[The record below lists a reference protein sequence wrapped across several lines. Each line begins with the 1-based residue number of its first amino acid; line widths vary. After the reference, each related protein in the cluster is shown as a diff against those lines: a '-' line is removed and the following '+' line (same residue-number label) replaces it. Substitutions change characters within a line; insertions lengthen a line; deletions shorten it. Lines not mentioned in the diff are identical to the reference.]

1 MSLGDE
7 LRYQRALHGGDDLAE
22 LEQEIGLV
30 PGTLRYMEQRY
41 RRIGEDDEVLEKI
54 AAYYGVALEKLQ
66 WHRERYRKALSA
78 YLYQSMEEKTS
89 ARFEL
94 RTGERLSGQV
104 QWWDLGAFGLKLDG
118 GENQPLLVVQRHAV
132 VDWEG
137 AGEGDAFAKISLPS
151 GAQRL
156 DDR

>member
-7 LRYQRALHGGDDLAE
+7 LRYLRALHGGGNLMEIEGEIDLK
-22 LEQEIGLV
+22 

-41 RRIGEDDEVLEKI
+41 RRVGEDDEMLAKI
-54 AAYYGVALEKLQ
+54 AGYYGAPLEKLQ

-78 YLYQSMEEKTS
+78 YLQQAMESKTT

-94 RTGERLSGQV
+94 RTGETLAGRV
-104 QWWDLGAFGLKLDG
+104 YWWDLGAFGLEPEAG
-118 GENQPLLVVQRHAV
+118 GPFTVVQRHAV
-132 VDWEG
+132 LDWPL
-137 AGEGDAFAKISLPS
+137 GDDPMA
-151 GAQRL
+151 